1 MMIFSE
7 LPLSSK
13 IWRAI
18 SRKRNEG
25 TIFDRRDRGVRRIG
39 KNGGNSLARDVS
51 FLRSCNISRAMS
63 ALYVYFLSRAG
74 WINRKTVLMAAF
86 EPS

>member
-1 MMIFSE
+1 
-7 LPLSSK
+7 
-13 IWRAI
+13 
-18 SRKRNEG
+18 
-25 TIFDRRDRGVRRIG
+25 VRRIG